1 MYLLTVVGGRFIS
14 YLPDLTMWT
23 DLVHLGRI
31 ALVNETF
38 GDVFINWLKIIIKLN
53 MTHCMDPT
61 PLVCGSARP
70 QGR

>member
-31 ALVNETF
+31 ALVSETF
-38 GDVFINWLKIIIKLN
+38 GDVFINWLKIIKKTEHDTLY
-53 MTHCMDPT
+53 
-61 PLVCGSARP
+61 GSHSTSLRV
-70 QGR
+70 R